1 MKPNVIR
8 TLLDV
13 LMAII
18 MAIVN
23 AVKPT
28 QHTEHEK

>member
-18 MAIVN
+18 MAIIN
-23 AVKPT
+23 AVRPT
-28 QHTEHEK
+28 QHTEHKK